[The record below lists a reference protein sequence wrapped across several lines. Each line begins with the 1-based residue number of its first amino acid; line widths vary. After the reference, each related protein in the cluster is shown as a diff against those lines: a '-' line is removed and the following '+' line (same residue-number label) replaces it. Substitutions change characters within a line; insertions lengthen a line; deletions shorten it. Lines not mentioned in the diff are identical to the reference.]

1 MAQTEAAP
9 EKKQK
14 AMAELPFGSYKE
26 FRELIGDQDPDMKYF
41 IPRLEYASI
50 GHPLPSRLRIFKPCE
65 WQLCWD
71 LAPDLTVTALRFKL
85 DDGKDYFLVE
95 VNGEVYSACYSKDEF
110 EKALFTDV
118 LVRPLR
124 IYKRAQW
131 FKEQVLYPQFLQWSK
146 DWAYARIGTALTVYV
161 YDEGEVKL
169 SCRIG
174 GVNSRGTYLEGK
186 EPIQMAV
193 SVIKGYI
200 EECLIKK

>member
-14 AMAELPFGSYKE
+14 SMADQPFGSYKE

-50 GHPLPSRLRIFKPCE
+50 GQPLPSRFRVFQPCK
-65 WQLCWD
+65 WQLYWD
-71 LAPDLTVTALRFKL
+71 LAPDLTVTALRCKSG
-85 DDGKDYFLVE
+85 GKDYFLVE

-110 EKALFTDV
+110 EKALFTDI
-118 LVRPLR
+118 LVRPLKT
-124 IYKRAQW
+124 YKRAQW
-131 FKEQVLYPQFLQWSK
+131 FKEQVSYPQFLEWSK
-146 DWAYARIGTALTVYV
+146 DWAYVRIGKALTVYV

-169 SCRIG
+169 SYRLG
-174 GVNSRGTYLEGK
+174 GVNSEGAYLEGK

-193 SVIKGYI
+193 SVVKGYI
-200 EECLIKK
+200 EEWLIKK